1 MSLNGYKNIQ
11 LTDKIDEANCV
22 THSGCFHIDDVISTI
37 FLSKIIEEVV
47 LIRIPSIENKNLKNK
62 IVYDIGLGE
71 FDHHQKN
78 RNGQRENGIYYSSI
92 GLLWKRFGK
101 EYLKNIK
108 VESVEKV
115 FEYMDK
121 ELIQYI
127 DATDNMQMEYLE
139 NKVSPDFIK
148 YCNPQWNEN
157 IPEDKAFVHALKL
170 ADEFWN
176 IYIKHAIAEVEAI
189 ELILNEAKSCKEC
202 YLVFNK
208 DLPYRKAVKF
218 LKNNKIKYII
228 LKSRREGYDIR
239 TIKESCKFRDEIAKA
254 ENINNSRNLVG
265 IRDLIYAD
273 TNGKLCCTK
282 TLDSAIKLIE
292 YNENKESGNK
302 RL

>member
-1 MSLNGYKNIQ
+1 MSLYKYKNIQ
-11 LTDKIDEANCV
+11 LTNKIDEANCV

-62 IVYDIGLGE
+62 MVYDIGLGE

-78 RNGQRENGIYYSSI
+78 RNGQRKNGIYYSSI

-157 IPEDKAFVHALKL
+157 ISEDKAFIHALKL
-170 ADEFWN
+170 ADEFWKL
-176 IYIKHAIAEVEAI
+176 YIKHAIAEVEAI
-189 ELILNEAKSCKEC
+189 KLILNEAKVCKEC
-202 YLVFNK
+202 FLVFDK
-208 DLPYRKAVKF
+208 DLPYRKAVKL

-239 TIKESCKFRDEIAKA
+239 IIKDSCKFKDEIVKT
-254 ENINNSRNLVG
+254 ENINYDRNLVG
-265 IRDLIYAD
+265 IKDLIYAD
-273 TNGKLCCTK
+273 INGKLCCTK
-282 TLDSAIKLIE
+282 TLDSAIKLIK
-292 YNENKESGNK
+292 YNEIKG
-302 RL
+302 